1 MNRSYLIQA
10 FDEIKPYMRFSRDDA
25 HRLQRGLELALRGEE
40 RPYITT
46 HLDCTCPDH
55 QFTGFV
61 CKHMRQAQLERRAAE
76 LEYQA
81 RQTQAHASEILEA
94 LREVTRYFAVSCALA
109 GTADRHP
116 ALLKAREVLN
126 KLQLPEDCWF

>member
-1 MNRSYLIQA
+1 MNRSYLTQA
-10 FDEIKPYMRFSRDDA
+10 FDEIKPYTRFSRDDA
-25 HRLQRGLELALRGEE
+25 RRLQSGLALAMRGEE
-40 RPYITT
+40 RPYITS
-46 HLDCTCPDH
+46 HLDCTCPDR

-61 CKHMRQAQLERRAAE
+61 CKHMRRIQLETRAAE

-81 RQTQAHASEILEA
+81 RQAQQHVGEILEA
-94 LREVTRYFAVSCALA
+94 FREVTRYFAVSCALA

-126 KLQLPEDCWF
+126 KLQIPEDFWF